1 MGIRY
6 HNSTIAARYRITAIS
21 LLDLILATLTV
32 NTLVLFIQMTFSIKL
47 YRSGNLA
54 KFAGVLLLVCLFAPT
69 VTVLADETSNRFY
82 GYTKHDWFWY
92 EDPLPV
98 EELPEEMVRRK
109 AVSLNTYSID
119 DIWNMHPDDFQNLLN
134 DLQKKAVQ
142 YPNEQN
148 ILEYLSMQDVA
159 RRKALVYTNV
169 AMYVTQKH
177 SDLFNVGQVYPSAR
191 PGITARVRMQQNEIA
206 QTIGT
211 AGNNHALIFFVSP
224 GCNFCEQQAHILAH
238 FTDKYNWPI
247 KIVDISRQIQ
257 AASRFNITITPTLLL
272 VKKEADKSLTVSTG
286 VITLSEL
293 ERKLYRSIRSLQ
305 GNTQGD
311 HFLMYDFERDTPLDP
326 TSILKKGRQPW
337 IKTD

>member
-1 MGIRY
+1 
-6 HNSTIAARYRITAIS
+6 
-21 LLDLILATLTV
+21 
-32 NTLVLFIQMTFSIKL
+32 MTFSTKL

-54 KFAGVLLLVCLFAPT
+54 KLAELILLVCLFMPT
-69 VTVLADETSNRFY
+69 ITVVAEETGNQFY
-82 GYTKHDWFWY
+82 GDTKHGWFWY
-92 EDPLPV
+92 EDPPPV
-98 EELPEEMVRRK
+98 EELQEEIIQRK
-109 AVSLNTYSID
+109 TVSLDTYSIN

-142 YPNEQN
+142 YPDEQN

-159 RRKALVYTNV
+159 RRKALAYTNV

-177 SDLFNVGQVYPSAR
+177 SDLFNVAQVYPSAR
-191 PGITARVRMQQNEIA
+191 PGITARVRMQQNEIT
-206 QTIGT
+206 QTIAT
-211 AGNNHALIFFVSP
+211 AANNHALIFFVSP
-224 GCNFCEQQAHILAH
+224 SCGFCEQQAQILAY

-272 VKKEADKSLTVSTG
+272 IKKGADKSLTVSTG

-293 ERKLYRSIRSLQ
+293 ERKLYRSIRHLQ
-305 GNTQGD
+305 GDNQGD

-337 IKTD
+337 IRTD

>member
-1 MGIRY
+1 M
-6 HNSTIAARYRITAIS
+6 AK
-21 LLDLILATLTV
+21 LAGL
-32 NTLVLFIQMTFSIKL
+32 
-47 YRSGNLA
+47 
-54 KFAGVLLLVCLFAPT
+54 LLLVSLFMPTITVVAEET
-69 VTVLADETSNRFY
+69 VTQFY
-82 GYTKHDWFWY
+82 GDTKHGWFWY
-92 EDPLPV
+92 EDPPPV
-98 EELPEEMVRRK
+98 EELPEEIPQRK
-109 AVSLNTYSID
+109 TVSLDSYSID
-119 DIWNMHPDDFQNLLN
+119 DIWNLHPDDFQNLLN

-159 RRKALVYTNV
+159 RRKALAYTNV

-191 PGITARVRMQQNEIA
+191 PGITARVRMQQNEII
-206 QTIGT
+206 QTIAA
-211 AGNNHALIFFVSP
+211 AGNNHALIFFVSSSC
-224 GCNFCEQQAHILAH
+224 GFCEQQAQILVY

-257 AASRFNITITPTLLL
+257 AASRFNITTTPTLLL
-272 VKKEADKSLTVSTG
+272 VKKGEDKSLTVSTG

-293 ERKLYRSIRSLQ
+293 EKKLYRSIRHLQ
-305 GNTQGD
+305 GDTQGD
-311 HFLMYDFERDTPLDP
+311 HFLMYDFEKGTPLDP

>member
-1 MGIRY
+1 
-6 HNSTIAARYRITAIS
+6 
-21 LLDLILATLTV
+21 
-32 NTLVLFIQMTFSIKL
+32 MTFSIKL
-47 YRSGNLA
+47 YRSGNPTKLV
-54 KFAGVLLLVCLFAPT
+54 GILLVICLLTSTIT
-69 VTVLADETSNRFY
+69 VGAEGIGNQFY
-82 GYTKHDWFWY
+82 GDTKHGWFWY
-92 EDPLPV
+92 EDSHPI
-98 EELPEEMVRRK
+98 EEMQREIIQRK
-109 AVSLNTYSID
+109 AVSLNSYSID
-119 DIWNMHPDDFQNLLN
+119 DIWNMHPDDFQNLLD

-142 YPNEQN
+142 YPDEQN

-159 RRKALVYTNV
+159 RRKALAYTNV

-191 PGITARVRMQQNEIA
+191 PGITARVRMQQNEIT

-224 GCNFCEQQAHILAH
+224 GCDFCEQQAQILAY

-272 VKKEADKSLTVSTG
+272 VKKGADKSLTVSTG

-337 IKTD
+337 IKKD